1 MNNIMDKFIYVKTN
15 NYGHFPGFMI
25 KKKLPTRF
33 HNVNLKSDKK
43 YIQWIEKEQKR
54 LEDKFYKKSNE
65 CWWDSLDNE
74 GMAVM
79 RSMYPIETKETAC
92 KRRWRFIAPSADF
105 FIDGRKYPKQ
115 KQKYK
120 IIDKSY
126 FNLPCDVY
134 KN

>member
-1 MNNIMDKFIYVKTN
+1 MDKFIYVKTN

-25 KKKLPTRF
+25 KKKLPTQF
-33 HNVNLKSDKK
+33 HNVILKSDKK
-43 YIQWIEKEQKR
+43 YIEWKKKEQKK

-65 CWWDSLDNE
+65 CWWNSLDDKGKE
-74 GMAVM
+74 KM
-79 RSMYPIETKETAC
+79 RSIYPTKTKE
-92 KRRWRFIAPSADF
+92 
-105 FIDGRKYPKQ
+105 YPKQ

-120 IIDKSY
+120 LIDKSY

>member
-1 MNNIMDKFIYVKTN
+1 MHIYILSKSVGCYK
-15 NYGHFPGFMI
+15 M
-25 KKKLPTRF
+25 KKLLPKRF
-33 HNVNLKSDKK
+33 HNVDLKMDKEYKKWKKAEDKK
-43 YIQWIEKEQKR
+43 FD
-54 LEDKFYKKSNE
+54 DKIVKFDDK

>member
-25 KKKLPTRF
+25 KKKLPTQF

-43 YIQWIEKEQKR
+43 YIEWKKKEQNK

-65 CWWDSLDNE
+65 CWWENLDDKE
-74 GMAVM
+74 KAKML
-79 RSMYPIETKETAC
+79 SIYPTKENAC
-92 KRRWRFIAPSADF
+92 SRRWRFIGTSAEF
-105 FIDGRKYPKQ
+105 FIDDSKYPKQ

-120 IIDKSY
+120 LIDKSY

>member
-1 MNNIMDKFIYVKTN
+1 MNNIIDKFIYVKTN

-33 HNVNLKSDKK
+33 HNVNLKIDKK
-43 YIQWIEKEQKR
+43 YIQWIEKEQKKF
-54 LEDKFYKKSNE
+54 EDKFYKKSNE
-65 CWWDSLDNE
+65 CWWDSLDDE
-74 GMAVM
+74 GIAIM
-79 RSMYPIETKETAC
+79 RSIYPTKTKEYAC
-92 KRRWRFIAPSADF
+92 TRRWRFIGTFEFD
-105 FIDGRKYPKQ
+105 DNKYPKQ

-120 IIDKSY
+120 LIDKSY

>member
-1 MNNIMDKFIYVKTN
+1 MNNIMDKFIYVNTN

-25 KKKLPTRF
+25 KKKLPTQF

-43 YIQWIEKEQKR
+43 YIEWKKKKQKN

-65 CWWDSLDNE
+65 CWWDNLDDKE
-74 GMAVM
+74 KARML
-79 RSMYPIETKETAC
+79 SIYPTKTKEYAYT
-92 KRRWRFIAPSADF
+92 RRWRFIGTYKNL
-105 FIDGRKYPKQ
+105 IIVGNKYPKQ

-120 IIDKSY
+120 LIDKSY